1 MAVATYTS
9 TTFANNQPK
18 GIHVGNQSVS
28 GQLIWGATSTIGD
41 VGFLCKLPNGAMVV
55 DIIVDHTT
63 GATTQALSYGLA
75 SGGPAGS
82 ATYSCFIAS
91 LAQATKSRI
100 TVMGVPAVVSI
111 SANDPTG
118 YGIFACKVESGTT
131 TTSLIVN
138 FTIIYRI
145 DGPSV

>member
-1 MAVATYTS
+1 MATYTS

-18 GIHVGNQSVS
+18 GIHAGNQSVS
-28 GQLIWGATSTIGD
+28 GQINLGATSCSVGD
-41 VGFLCKLPNGAMVV
+41 VLFLAKLPAGAMVV

-63 GATTQALSYGLA
+63 GSTATGLSYGLA

-82 ATYSCFIAS
+82 ATFSCFIAS
-91 LAQATKSRI
+91 LAIATVGRR
-100 TVMGVPAVVSI
+100 TVVGVPAVVSL

-118 YGIFACKVESGTT
+118 YGIFSASVASGTM

-138 FTIIYRI
+138 FTVIYRM

>member
-1 MAVATYTS
+1 MATYTS

-18 GIHVGNQSVS
+18 GVHAGNQSVS
-28 GQLIWGATSTIGD
+28 GQINLGATACSVGD
-41 VGFLCKLPNGAMVV
+41 VLFLAKIPNGAMIV

-63 GATTQALSYGLA
+63 GATATGVKYGLA

-82 ATYSCFIAS
+82 ATFSGLIAT
-91 LAQATKSRI
+91 LAIATKGRTS
-100 TVMGVPAVVSI
+100 VMGVPPVISI

-118 YGIFACKVESGTT
+118 YGIFAAKVGSGTM

-138 FTIIYRI
+138 FTLIYRM

>member
-18 GIHVGNQSVS
+18 GVHVGNMSVS
-28 GQLIWGATSTIGD
+28 GQLIWGATSTVGD
-41 VGFLCKLPNGAMVV
+41 VGFLCKLPAGAMVV
-55 DIIVDHTT
+55 DIIVDHST
-63 GATTQALSYGLA
+63 GATAQALDYGLA

-82 ATYSCFIAS
+82 ATFSCFTSA
-91 LAQATKSRI
+91 LAQATVGRK
-100 TVMGVPAVVSI
+100 TVLGVPAVVSL

-118 YGIFACKVESGTT
+118 YGIFACKVASGTT

-138 FTIIYRI
+138 FTIVYRM

>member
-1 MAVATYTS
+1 MATYTS

-18 GIHVGNQSVS
+18 GVHVGNMSVS
-28 GQLIWGATSTIGD
+28 GQINLGATASSNGD
-41 VGFLCKLPNGAMVV
+41 VLFLAKLPAGAMVV

-63 GATTQALSYGLA
+63 GSTSQALDYGVA

-82 ATYSCFIAS
+82 ASFSCFISA

-100 TVMGVPAVVSI
+100 AVMGVPAVISL
-111 SANDPTG
+111 SANDPNS
-118 YGIFACKVESGTT
+118 YGIFAAKVASGTA

-138 FTIIYRI
+138 FTITYRM